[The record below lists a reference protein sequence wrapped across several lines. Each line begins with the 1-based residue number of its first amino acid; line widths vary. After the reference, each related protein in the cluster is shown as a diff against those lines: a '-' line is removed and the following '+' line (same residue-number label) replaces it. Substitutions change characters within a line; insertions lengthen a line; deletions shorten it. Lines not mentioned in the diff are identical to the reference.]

1 MNTINTIQNFR
12 AWRKGISGSLGFVPT
27 MGSLHDGHLSL
38 VAEANKLCT
47 HTVVSIYLNPA
58 QFAPDEDLATYPKN
72 LQHDLKALSQFQI
85 DAIFLPTDSE
95 MYPRGYSTYMQETK
109 LSTVLEGRSRPLFFQ
124 GVATVVAKF
133 FNIVRPTHA
142 FFGEKDAQ
150 QLLIVK
156 KMVKD
161 MAYPIDIISCPI
173 IRHNNGLAMSS
184 RNSYLSESEQKA
196 ASIIYRSLQ
205 EGKNLIISGERNA
218 QTIRDKITRTIMQE
232 NLLRIDYVSI
242 TDAETLVE
250 ISGNI
255 SNNILVS
262 TALFLGKTRLIDNF
276 SYSAS
281 YKGKVR

>member
-38 VAEANKLCT
+38 VVEANKICT

-58 QFAPDEDLATYPKN
+58 QFAPDEDLSTYPKN
-72 LQHDLKALSQFQI
+72 LQHDLEALSQLQI
-85 DAIFLPTDSE
+85 DAIFLPMDSE

-109 LSTVLEGRSRPLFFQ
+109 LSTVLEGKSRPLFFQ

-184 RNSYLSESEQKA
+184 RNSYLSESEQKV

-205 EGKNLIISGERNA
+205 DGKNLVISGERNA
-218 QTIRDKITRTIMQE
+218 QRIRDKITRSIMQD
-232 NLLRIDYVSI
+232 NLLRIDYVSV

-262 TALFLGKTRLIDNF
+262 TAVFLGKTRLIDNF
-276 SYSAS
+276 SYSVS
-281 YKGKVR
+281 SNK

>member
-1 MNTINTIQNFR
+1 MKTINTIQNFQE
-12 AWRKGISGSLGFVPT
+12 WRKGISGFLGFVPT

-38 VAEANKLCT
+38 VAEANKICT
-47 HTVVSIYLNPA
+47 YTVVSIYLNPA

-72 LQHDLKALSQFQI
+72 LQHDLEALSQFQI
-85 DAIFLPTDSE
+85 DAIFLPTDLE

-109 LSTVLEGRSRPLFFQ
+109 LSTVLEGNSRPLFFQ

-161 MAYPIDIISCPI
+161 MAYPIEIISCPI

-184 RNSYLSESEQKA
+184 RNSYLSESEKKA

-205 EGKNLIISGERNA
+205 DGKKLIISGERNA
-218 QTIRDKITRTIMQE
+218 HTIRDKITRTIMQE
-232 NLLRIDYVSI
+232 NLLRIDYVSV
-242 TDAETLVE
+242 TDAENLVE
-250 ISGNI
+250 LSGNI
-255 SNNILVS
+255 SKNILVS
-262 TALFLGKTRLIDNF
+262 TAVFLGKIRLIDNF

-281 YKGKVR
+281 SNK

>member
-1 MNTINTIQNFR
+1 
-12 AWRKGISGSLGFVPT
+12 
-27 MGSLHDGHLSL
+27 MGSLHEGHLSL
-38 VAEANKLCT
+38 VVEANKICT

-58 QFAPDEDLATYPKN
+58 QFAPDEDLATYPKK
-72 LQHDLKALSQFQI
+72 LQHDLDVLSQLQI

-133 FNIVRPTHA
+133 FNIVKPTHA

-161 MAYPIDIISCPI
+161 MAYPINIIACPI
-173 IRHNNGLAMSS
+173 IRENNGLAMSS
-184 RNSYLSESEQKA
+184 RNSYLSKTDLKT
-196 ASIIYRSLQ
+196 ASIIYRAL
-205 EGKNLIISGERNA
+205 EKGRNLIISGERNA
-218 QTIRDKITRTIMQE
+218 GVIREKIIETLLQE
-232 NLLRIDYVSI
+232 YMLRIDYVSVAE
-242 TDAETLVE
+242 AETLIE

-255 SNNILVS
+255 SCNILISV
-262 TALFLGKTRLIDNF
+262 AVFLRETRLIDNF
-276 SYSAS
+276 SYSISAS
-281 YKGKVR
+281 KK

>member
-1 MNTINTIQNFR
+1 MNIINSIQNFQE
-12 AWRKGISGSLGFVPT
+12 WRKGISGFLGFVPT

-38 VAEANKLCT
+38 VAEANKICT

-58 QFAPDEDLATYPKN
+58 QFAPDEDLATYPKK
-72 LQHDLKALSQFQI
+72 LQHDLDVLSQLQI

-109 LSTVLEGRSRPLFFQ
+109 LSTVLEGKSRPLFFQ

-133 FNIVRPTHA
+133 FNIVKPTHA

-184 RNSYLSESEQKA
+184 RNSYLSESDQKV

-205 EGKNLIISGERNA
+205 DGKNLVISGERNA
-218 QTIRDKITRTIMQE
+218 QTIRDKITQTIMQE
-232 NLLRIDYVSI
+232 NLLH
-242 TDAETLVE
+242 
-250 ISGNI
+250 
-255 SNNILVS
+255 
-262 TALFLGKTRLIDNF
+262 
-276 SYSAS
+276 
-281 YKGKVR
+281 

>member
-12 AWRKGISGSLGFVPT
+12 EFRKGISGSLGFVPT
-27 MGSLHDGHLSL
+27 MGSLHEGHLSL
-38 VAEANKLCT
+38 VAEANKMCT

-58 QFAPDEDLATYPKN
+58 QFAEDEDLATYPKN
-72 LQHDLKALSQFQI
+72 LQHDLEALSQFQI

-184 RNSYLSESEQKA
+184 RNSYLSESEQEA

-218 QTIRDKITRTIMQE
+218 QTIRDKIKRTIMQE
-232 NLLRIDYVSI
+232 NLLRIDYVSV

-262 TALFLGKTRLIDNF
+262 TAVFLGKTRLIDNF
-276 SYSAS
+276 SYSLYS
-281 YKGKVR
+281 NK

>member
-58 QFAPDEDLATYPKN
+58 QFAPDEDLSIYPNN
-72 LQHDLKALSQFQI
+72 LKHDLKALSQFQI
-85 DAIFLPTDSE
+85 DTILLPTDSE
-95 MYPRGYSTYMQETK
+95 MYPRSYSTYMQETK

-184 RNSYLSESEQKA
+184 RNSYLSESEQEA

-276 SYSAS
+276 SYSVS
-281 YKGKVR
+281 SNK

>member
-1 MNTINTIQNFR
+1 MDTINTIQNFR

-47 HTVVSIYLNPA
+47 HTVVSLYLNPA

-85 DAIFLPTDSE
+85 DTIFLPTDSE
-95 MYPRGYSTYMQETK
+95 MYPKGYSTFIQETK
-109 LSTVLEGRSRPLFFQ
+109 LSKVLEGRSRPLFFK
-124 GVATVVAKF
+124 GVSTVVAKF

-161 MAYPIDIISCPI
+161 MAYPIAIISCPI

-205 EGKNLIISGERNA
+205 DGKNLIISGERNA

-232 NLLRIDYVSI
+232 NLLRIDYVSV

-262 TALFLGKTRLIDNF
+262 TAVFLGKTRLIDNF
-276 SYSAS
+276 SYSLYS
-281 YKGKVR
+281 NK

>member
-1 MNTINTIQNFR
+1 MNTIKTIQNFR

-72 LQHDLKALSQFQI
+72 LQHDLEALSQFQI

-124 GVATVVAKF
+124 GVATVVAKL

-142 FFGEKDAQ
+142 FFGKKDAQ

-161 MAYPIDIISCPI
+161 MAYPIAIISCPI
-173 IRHNNGLAMSS
+173 LRQNNGLAMSS

-205 EGKNLIISGERNA
+205 DGKNLIISGERNA
-218 QTIRDKITRTIMQE
+218 QVIRENITRALIQGSI
-232 NLLRIDYVSI
+232 LQIDYVSVAE
-242 TDAETLVE
+242 AETLIE

-255 SNNILVS
+255 SKNILVS
-262 TALFLGKTRLIDNF
+262 TAVFIGETRLIDNF

-281 YKGKVR
+281 SSK

>member
-1 MNTINTIQNFR
+1 MNTINTIQNFQ

-38 VAEANKLCT
+38 VTEANKICM

-72 LQHDLKALSQFQI
+72 LQHDLEVLSQFQI
-85 DAIFLPTDSE
+85 DAIFLPIDSE

-184 RNSYLSESEQKA
+184 RNSYLSESEQEA

-232 NLLRIDYVSI
+232 NLLRIDYVSV

-262 TALFLGKTRLIDNF
+262 TAVFLGKTRLIDNF
-276 SYSAS
+276 SYSVS
-281 YKGKVR
+281 SNK

>member
-1 MNTINTIQNFR
+1 MNIISTIQEFR
-12 AWRKGISGSLGFVPT
+12 KWRKDISGSIGFVPT
-27 MGSLHDGHLSL
+27 MGALHEGHLAL
-38 VAEANKLCT
+38 VAESNKTCKN
-47 HTVVSIYLNPA
+47 TVVSIYLNPA
-58 QFAPDEDLATYPKN
+58 QFAQGEDLTTYPKTIEA
-72 LQHDLKALSQFQI
+72 DLEKLTNFRV
-85 DAIFLPTDSE
+85 DCIFLPNDSE
-95 MYPRGYSTYMQETK
+95 MYPDGFSTRIQENN
-109 LSTVLEGRSRPLFFQ
+109 LSCLLEGKSRPEFFS
-124 GVATVVAKF
+124 GVTTIVAKF
-133 FNIVRPTHA
+133 FNIVEPTHA

-184 RNSYLSESEQKA
+184 RNSYLSESEQEA

-205 EGKNLIISGERNA
+205 DGKNLIISGERNA
-218 QTIRDKITRTIMQE
+218 QTIRDNITQTIMQE
-232 NLLRIDYVSI
+232 NLLRIDYVSV

-276 SYSAS
+276 SYSVS
-281 YKGKVR
+281 SNK

>member
-1 MNTINTIQNFR
+1 MNTINSIRDFR
-12 AWRKGISGSLGFVPT
+12 VWREGISGSLGFIPT
-27 MGSLHDGHLSL
+27 MGAFHDGHLSL
-38 VAEANKLCT
+38 VKEANKMCM

-58 QFAPDEDLATYPKN
+58 QFAPDEDLSIYPNN

-85 DAIFLPTDSE
+85 DTILLPTDSE
-95 MYPRGYSTYMQETK
+95 MYPRSYSTYMQETK

-173 IRHNNGLAMSS
+173 IRHKNGLAMSS
-184 RNSYLSESEQKA
+184 RNSYFSESEQKA

-205 EGKNLIISGERNA
+205 DGKNLIISGERNA
-218 QTIRDKITRTIMQE
+218 QTIRDKITRTIMQV
-232 NLLRIDYVSI
+232 NLLRIDYVSV
-242 TDAETLVE
+242 TDAETLIE

-262 TALFLGKTRLIDNF
+262 TAVFLGKIRLIDNF
-276 SYSAS
+276 SYLVSS
-281 YKGKVR
+281 NK

>member
-1 MNTINTIQNFR
+1 MDTINTIQNFLT
-12 AWRKGISGSLGFVPT
+12 WRKGISGSLGFVPT

-38 VAEANKLCT
+38 VAAANKICT
-47 HTVVSIYLNPA
+47 YTVVSIYLNPA

-72 LQHDLKALSQFQI
+72 LQNDLEALSQFQI
-85 DAIFLPTDSE
+85 DAIFLPTDLE

-109 LSTVLEGRSRPLFFQ
+109 LSTVLEGKSRPLFFQ
-124 GVATVVAKF
+124 GVTTVVAKF

-173 IRHNNGLAMSS
+173 IRQNNGLAMSS

-205 EGKNLIISGERNA
+205 DGKNLVISGERNA
-218 QTIRDKITRTIMQE
+218 QRIRDKITRSIMQD
-232 NLLRIDYVSI
+232 NLLRIDYVSV

-262 TALFLGKTRLIDNF
+262 TAVFLGKTRLIDNF
-276 SYSAS
+276 SYSVS
-281 YKGKVR
+281 SNK

>member
-1 MNTINTIQNFR
+1 MKTINTIQNFR
-12 AWRKGISGSLGFVPT
+12 VWRKGISGSLGFVPT

-38 VAEANKLCT
+38 VAEANKICT

-72 LQHDLKALSQFQI
+72 LQHDLEALSQFQI
-85 DAIFLPTDSE
+85 DSIFLPTDSE
-95 MYPRGYSTYMQETK
+95 MYSRGYSTYMQETK
-109 LSTVLEGRSRPLFFQ
+109 LSTVLEGKSRPLFFQ

-133 FNIVRPTHA
+133 FNIVKPTHA

-184 RNSYLSESEQKA
+184 RNSYLSESDQKV

-205 EGKNLIISGERNA
+205 DGKNLVISGERNA
-218 QTIRDKITRTIMQE
+218 QTIRDKITWSIMQE
-232 NLLRIDYVSI
+232 NLLRIDYVSVADI
-242 TDAETLVE
+242 KTLVE

-262 TALFLGKTRLIDNF
+262 TAVFLGKTRLIDNF
-276 SYSAS
+276 SYSVS
-281 YKGKVR
+281 SNK

>member
-12 AWRKGISGSLGFVPT
+12 EFRKGISGSLGFVPT
-27 MGSLHDGHLSL
+27 MGSLHEGHLSL
-38 VAEANKLCT
+38 VAEANKMCT

-72 LQHDLKALSQFQI
+72 LQHDLEALSQFQI

-184 RNSYLSESEQKA
+184 RNSYLSESEQKV

-205 EGKNLIISGERNA
+205 DGKNLIISGERNA
-218 QTIRDKITRTIMQE
+218 QKIRDKITRTIMQE
-232 NLLRIDYVSI
+232 NLLRIDYVSV
-242 TDAETLVE
+242 TDAKTLVE

-262 TALFLGKTRLIDNF
+262 IAVFFGKIRLIDNF
-276 SYSAS
+276 SYSVS
-281 YKGKVR
+281 SNK

>member
-1 MNTINTIQNFR
+1 MNIINSIQNFQE
-12 AWRKGISGSLGFVPT
+12 WRKGISGFLGFVPT

-38 VAEANKLCT
+38 VAEANKICT
-47 HTVVSIYLNPA
+47 YTVVSIYLNPA
-58 QFAPDEDLATYPKN
+58 QFAPDEDLETYPNN
-72 LQHDLKALSQFQI
+72 LQHDLEVLSPFQI
-85 DAIFLPTDSE
+85 DAIFLPTDLE

-173 IRHNNGLAMSS
+173 IRYNNGLAMSS
-184 RNSYLSESEQKA
+184 RNSYLSESEKEA

-205 EGKNLIISGERNA
+205 DGKKLIISGERNA
-218 QTIRDKITRTIMQE
+218 QIIRDKVTQTLMQE
-232 NLLRIDYVSI
+232 NLLRIDYVSV
-242 TDAETLVE
+242 TDAENLVE
-250 ISGNI
+250 LSGNI
-255 SNNILVS
+255 SKNILVS
-262 TALFLGKTRLIDNF
+262 TAVFLGKIRLIDNF

-281 YKGKVR
+281 SNK

>member
-38 VAEANKLCT
+38 VAEANKLCK

-72 LQHDLKALSQFQI
+72 LQQDLANLSEFQI

-184 RNSYLSESEQKA
+184 RNSYLSESEQEA

-218 QTIRDKITRTIMQE
+218 QTIRDKITWTIMQE
-232 NLLRIDYVSI
+232 NLLRIDYVSV

-276 SYSAS
+276 SYSVS
-281 YKGKVR
+281 SNK

>member
-12 AWRKGISGSLGFVPT
+12 AWRKGISGSLGFIPT

-38 VAEANKLCT
+38 VAEANKICT

-72 LQHDLKALSQFQI
+72 LQHDLEALSQFQI

-218 QTIRDKITRTIMQE
+218 QTIRDKITQTIMQE
-232 NLLRIDYVSI
+232 NLLRIDYVSV

-262 TALFLGKTRLIDNF
+262 TAVFLGKTRLIDNF
-276 SYSAS
+276 SYSVS
-281 YKGKVR
+281 SNK